1 MALQFAPLLVALAGP
16 IARQVLLSLGIG
28 IATYAGLDIAVGGL
42 IQSSAD
48 AANSMQ
54 SDSAQIFGLAGG
66 FQALSIIAGGV
77 TFRISMIALKRFK
90 LL

>member
-1 MALQFAPLLVALAGP
+1 MALPLAPLLVGLAGP

-28 IATYAGLDIAVGGL
+28 IGTYVGLDLAAGNL
-42 IQSSAD
+42 IQSSAN
-48 AANSMQ
+48 AANALQ
-54 SDSAQIFGLAGG
+54 SEPAQIFGLAGG
-66 FQALSIIAGGV
+66 YQALSIIAGGI